1 MLRLRVPAAVLSWV
15 LSCVPSW
22 VLSCVLGCALSCAS
36 FDTVAAP
43 LANTEIEQLCAQAE
57 DAGHC
62 GRLVEEAQ
70 LKRLPNL
77 ARREGS
83 ALLISLF
90 PAGTA
95 TFTDSDDP
103 VRGRSYS
110 LWDYLDGVNAVLLYT
125 TAGNKTT
132 FTLLQ
137 RTNNRRYELPT
148 EPQVS
153 PDRQRLVT
161 ADICGPR
168 CTNEVAVWRVTRDA
182 IRKELAWSPDADW
195 TDAAAKWKDAE
206 TLIIEY
212 SVGNAATTTTL
223 ERKLGDAAWKR
234 LPISP

>member
-1 MLRLRVPAAVLSWV
+1 MLRALVAVL
-15 LSCVPSW
+15 C
-22 VLSCVLGCALSCAS
+22 CATLVAI
-36 FDTVAAP
+36 AAP
-43 LANTEIEQLCAQAE
+43 LADTEIEQLCAQAE

-62 GRLVEEAQ
+62 GRLVEQTQ

-95 TFTDSDDP
+95 TFTDSDDV

-110 LWDYLDGVNAVLLYT
+110 LWDYLDGINAVLLYT
-125 TAGNKTT
+125 TAGDKTS

-137 RTNNRRYELPT
+137 RTNNQRYELPT
-148 EPQVS
+148 EPQVA

-168 CTNEVAVWRVTRDA
+168 CTNEVVVWRVTRDG
-182 IRKELAWSPDADW
+182 IRKELAWSPDSEW

-212 SVGNAATTTTL
+212 SIGNATTAATL

-234 LPISP
+234 LPPSP

>member
-1 MLRLRVPAAVLSWV
+1 MLLRVLAAAF
-15 LSCVPSW
+15 
-22 VLSCVLGCALSCAS
+22 GCAMICAAPL
-36 FDTVAAP
+36 TAAAP
-43 LANTEIEQLCAQAE
+43 LADSEIERICAQA
-57 DAGHC
+57 DSAGHC
-62 GRLVEEAQ
+62 ARLVEEVQ
-70 LKRLPNL
+70 LKRLPSL

-83 ALLISLF
+83 ALLVSLF

-110 LWDYLDGVNAVLLYT
+110 LWDYLDGINAVLLYT
-125 TAGNKTT
+125 AAGEKTT

-148 EPQVS
+148 EPQLS

-161 ADICGPR
+161 ADICVR

-182 IRKELAWSPDADW
+182 IRKELAWSPDSGW
-195 TDAAAKWKDAE
+195 TDAAARWKDDE
-206 TLIIEY
+206 TLVIDY
-212 SVGNAATTTTL
+212 RVRDTAATATL

-234 LPISP
+234 LPPSP